1 MGSHLN
7 NYQQNQELELKNYF
21 IVSGTAIG
29 SSISAEFQRGNR
41 RVIEENIIIFEGGV
55 EDFLERTIGKVGSIE
70 QELRRVS

>member
-29 SSISAEFQRGNR
+29 SSIAAEFQRGNR